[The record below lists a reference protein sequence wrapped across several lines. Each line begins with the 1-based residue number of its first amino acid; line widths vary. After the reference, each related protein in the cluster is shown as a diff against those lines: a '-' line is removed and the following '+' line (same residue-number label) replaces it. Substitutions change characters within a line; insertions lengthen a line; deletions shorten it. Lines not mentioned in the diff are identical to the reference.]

1 MSWRG
6 GFMAHFAGRRQWE
19 IATKIFCLRGIC
31 GKQAEK
37 FLQRSRCGIRF
48 AVAPG
53 RKMGVP
59 SGIAKHTRRCS
70 YLLIS
75 LFALI
80 SSAATAH
87 APQSP
92 PVPSPINLMPLPVK
106 VMPAAG
112 RLMVMQT
119 FSVAIAGY
127 NEPRLEHAAQRFL
140 RDLNRQTGY
149 FLSER
154 LGDAAH
160 ATLAIQAD
168 HGSEP
173 VQDLGEDESYVL
185 EVTSAGAK
193 LTAANPLGVMHGLQ
207 TFLQLVEVVP
217 DGYAA
222 PAIHIEDTPR
232 FPWRGLSLD
241 VSRHFISMPVL
252 QRNVDALAAVKM
264 NVLHLHL
271 SDDQGF
277 RLQSREFPQL
287 QDLGSD
293 GMYYSQAEMR
303 ELIAYASDRGIR
315 IVPEFDMPGHSTAWF
330 VGYPELSSG
339 PGPYQIE
346 RRWGIFDPAMDPT
359 RESTYKLLDKF
370 IAEMASIFPDRYFH
384 IGGDEVNGKQWDA
397 NAKIHEFMRAHNL
410 KSNQEL
416 QQYFT
421 VRVEK
426 IVSKHHKS
434 MVGWDEILTPG
445 MPKDVV
451 IQSWRG
457 QESLAEAAKQGYRG
471 ILSSGYY
478 LDAIQPAAQHY
489 LVDPLSGPG
498 AMLTPA
504 QQKLIL
510 GGEACMWEE
519 FASDESVESRIWP
532 RAAAVAERLW
542 SPQQVQDVNS
552 MYRRMAAVS
561 AQLEQLGL
569 THRSV
574 SVKMLARLAGTDD
587 IAALEVLARA
597 AQPAGVSI
605 RETEAEKAGGIQT
618 SDVPLNRMVDA
629 ISPESEEARKFSAAV
644 DQFVA
649 SKFQDRAAESYLRG
663 KLTQWRDND
672 SALQPL
678 LQNSFLL
685 KEVVRVSQN
694 LALLGAA
701 GLQALDYIDAR
712 KAAPSEWRAQQVAMI
727 QQAAKPTADLVLAVA
742 PAVQKL
748 VEGSAALTT
757 P

>member
-1 MSWRG
+1 MSI
-6 GFMAHFAGRRQWE
+6 HSE
-19 IATKIFCLRGIC
+19 IGKRAT
-31 GKQAEK
+31 
-37 FLQRSRCGIRF
+37 RF
-48 AVAPG
+48 
-53 RKMGVP
+53 
-59 SGIAKHTRRCS
+59 S
-70 YLLIS
+70 YLLI
-75 LFALI
+75 LFYSLI
-80 SSAATAH
+80 SFVAMAEV
-87 APQSP
+87 PQSQQL
-92 PVPSPINLMPLPVK
+92 PSPINVVPLPATVT
-106 VMPAAG
+106 PAAG
-112 RLMVMQT
+112 RLLVSQT

-127 NEPRLEHAAQRFL
+127 NDPRLERAAQRFL
-140 RDLNRQTGY
+140 RDLSRQTGY

-154 LGDAAH
+154 LADAGH
-160 ATLAIQAD
+160 ATLTIHAD

-185 EVTSAGAK
+185 DVSSAGAK
-193 LTAANPLGVMHGLQ
+193 LTAPNPLGAMHGLQ
-207 TFLQLVEVVP
+207 TFLQLVQVTP

-232 FPWRGLSLD
+232 FPWRGLSID
-241 VSRHFISMPVL
+241 VSRHFISMEVL
-252 QRNVDALAAVKM
+252 KRNVDGMAAVKM

-277 RLQSREFPQL
+277 RLESRQFPKL
-287 QDLGSD
+287 QELGSD
-293 GMYYSQAEMR
+293 GMYYRQGEMR

-359 RESTYKLLDKF
+359 REATYKLLDKF
-370 IAEMASIFPDRYFH
+370 IEEMTNIFPDRYFH
-384 IGGDEVNGKQWDA
+384 IGGDEVNAKQWDA
-397 NAKIHEFMRAHNL
+397 NPKIHDFMQAHNL

-421 VRVEK
+421 DRVEK
-426 IVSKHHKS
+426 IVSKHHKF

-445 MPKDVV
+445 MPKDIV

-457 QESLAEAAKQGYRG
+457 QESLAEAARQGYRG

-489 LVDPLSGPG
+489 LVDPLSGAG
-498 AMLTPA
+498 ATLTA
-504 QQKLIL
+504 EQQKLIL

-519 FASDESVESRIWP
+519 FASDESIESRIWP
-532 RAAAVAERLW
+532 RAAAIAERLW

-561 AQLEQLGL
+561 AKLEQLGL
-569 THRSV
+569 THRSSSEV
-574 SVKMLARLAGTDD
+574 MLARIASTDD
-587 IAALEVLARA
+587 IAALEVLAQA
-597 AQPAGVSI
+597 VQPASITI

-629 ISPESEEARKFSAAV
+629 VAPESEAARKFSSAV
-644 DQFVA
+644 EQFVA
-649 SKFQDRAAESYLRG
+649 SKFQDATTESYIRQT
-663 KLTQWRDND
+663 LTKWRDND
-672 SALQPL
+672 SAFQPL

-685 KEVVRVSQN
+685 QEVAPVSQN
-694 LALLGAA
+694 LASLGAA
-701 GLQALDYIDAR
+701 GLLALDYIDAR
-712 KAAPSEWRAQQVAMI
+712 KVAPSEWKVQQVAMI

-748 VEGSAALTT
+748 VEASSAAAAA

>member
-1 MSWRG
+1 M
-6 GFMAHFAGRRQWE
+6 F
-19 IATKIFCLRGIC
+19 
-31 GKQAEK
+31 
-37 FLQRSRCGIRF
+37 
-48 AVAPG
+48 V
-53 RKMGVP
+53 
-59 SGIAKHTRRCS
+59 
-70 YLLIS
+70 LIN
-75 LFALI
+75 
-80 SSAATAH
+80 SAAAH

-92 PVPSPINLMPLPVK
+92 QAPSPIHLMPLPLK
-106 VMPAAG
+106 VTPAAG
-112 RLMVMQT
+112 RLMVTQT
-119 FSVAIAGY
+119 FSVAIAGS

-140 RDLNRQTGY
+140 RDLSRQTGY

-154 LGDAAH
+154 LADAAH
-160 ATLAIQAD
+160 ATLTIHAD

-173 VQDLGEDESYVL
+173 VQDLDEDESYLL
-185 EVTSAGAK
+185 EVSGAGAQ
-193 LTAANPLGVMHGLQ
+193 LTAPNPLGVMHGLQ
-207 TFLQLVEVVP
+207 TFLQLVEVTP
-217 DGYAA
+217 EGYAA

-252 QRNVDALAAVKM
+252 KRNVDALAAVKM

-277 RLQSREFPQL
+277 RLESREFPKL

-359 RESTYKLLDKF
+359 RDSTYKVLDKF
-370 IAEMASIFPDRYFH
+370 IAEMTNIFPDRYFH

-397 NAKIHEFMRAHNL
+397 NPKIHEFMQAHNL

-416 QQYFT
+416 QQFFT

-426 IVSKHHKS
+426 IVSKHHKF

-457 QESLAEAAKQGYRG
+457 QESLAEAAEQGYRG

-489 LVDPLSGPG
+489 LVDPLSGAG
-498 AMLTPA
+498 ATLTPA

-519 FASDESVESRIWP
+519 FASDESVESRVWP

-552 MYRRMAAVS
+552 MYRRMEAVS

-587 IAALEVLARA
+587 IAALDVLARA

-629 ISPESEEARKFSAAV
+629 ISPESEAARKFSAAV
-644 DQFVA
+644 DRFVA
-649 SKFQDRAAESYLRG
+649 SKFQDSAAESYIRG

-685 KEVVRVSQN
+685 KEVVPVSQN
-694 LALLGAA
+694 LAVLGAA

-712 KAAPSEWRAQQVAMI
+712 KAASGEWRGQQVAMI

-748 VEGSAALTT
+748 VEGSAAASTT

>member
-1 MSWRG
+1 M
-6 GFMAHFAGRRQWE
+6 
-19 IATKIFCLRGIC
+19 LC
-31 GKQAEK
+31 GY
-37 FLQRSRCGIRF
+37 S
-48 AVAPG
+48 
-53 RKMGVP
+53 
-59 SGIAKHTRRCS
+59 
-70 YLLIS
+70 LI
-75 LFALI
+75 LAFALI
-80 SSAATAH
+80 NSAATAQ

-92 PVPSPINLMPLPVK
+92 QPSSQINVMPIPATVT
-106 VMPAAG
+106 PAAG
-112 RLMVMQT
+112 RLMVTQS
-119 FSVAIAGY
+119 FCVAIAGY
-127 NEPRLEHAAQRFL
+127 NEPRLERATQRFL
-140 RDLNRQTGY
+140 RDLSLQTGY
-149 FLSER
+149 FLRAQFADTSH
-154 LGDAAH
+154 AALTIH
-160 ATLAIQAD
+160 AN

-185 EVTSAGAK
+185 DVSSTGAR
-193 LTAANPLGVMHGLQ
+193 LTAPNPLGVMHGLQ
-207 TFLQLVEVVP
+207 TFLQLVEVTAE
-217 DGYAA
+217 GYAA

-232 FPWRGLSLD
+232 FAWRGLSID
-241 VSRHFISMPVL
+241 VSRHFISMAVL
-252 QRNVDALAAVKM
+252 KHNVDALAAVKM

-277 RLQSREFPQL
+277 RLESREFPKL
-287 QDLGSD
+287 QELGSD
-293 GMYYSQAEMR
+293 GMYYSQSEMR

-330 VGYPELSSG
+330 VGYPDLSSG

-370 IAEMASIFPDRYFH
+370 IAEMADIFPDRYFH
-384 IGGDEVNGKQWDA
+384 VGGDEVNGKQWDA
-397 NAKIHEFMRAHNL
+397 NPKIHEFMQAHNL
-410 KSNQEL
+410 KNNQEL

-426 IVSKHHKS
+426 IISKHHKF

-445 MPKDVV
+445 MPKDIV

-457 QESLAEAAKQGYRG
+457 QDSLSEAARQGYRG

-478 LDAIQPAAQHY
+478 LDAIQPAEQHY

-498 AMLTPA
+498 AMLTAA

-532 RAAAVAERLW
+532 RTAAVAERLW
-542 SPQQVQDVNS
+542 SPQRVQDVNS
-552 MYRRMAAVS
+552 MYRRMAAIS

-569 THRSV
+569 THRS
-574 SVKMLARLAGTDD
+574 SGEKILARLAGADD
-587 IAALEVLARA
+587 IGALEVLARA
-597 AQPAGVSI
+597 VQPASISI
-605 RETEAEKAGGIQT
+605 RETEAEKAGGVQT
-618 SDVPLNRMVDA
+618 SAVPLNRMVDA
-629 ISPESEEARKFSAAV
+629 VAPESEAARKFSATV

-649 SKFQDRAAESYLRG
+649 SKFQDSVAESYIRK
-663 KLTQWRDND
+663 KLTEWRDND

-685 KEVVRVSQN
+685 KEVAPVSQN
-694 LALLGAA
+694 LAVLGVA
-701 GLQALDYIDAR
+701 GLQALDYINAH
-712 KAAPSEWRAQQVAMI
+712 KPAPEEWKLQQVATI

-748 VEGSAALTT
+748 VETSSAASAT

>member
-1 MSWRG
+1 
-6 GFMAHFAGRRQWE
+6 MAVHSA
-19 IATKIFCLRGIC
+19 I
-31 GKQAEK
+31 GKHA
-37 FLQRSRCGIRF
+37 
-48 AVAPG
+48 
-53 RKMGVP
+53 
-59 SGIAKHTRRCS
+59 RRCS

-75 LFALI
+75 VFALI
-80 SSAATAH
+80 SSATTAH
-87 APQSP
+87 VPQSP
-92 PVPSPINLMPLPVK
+92 PASSAIHLMPMPLK
-106 VMPAAG
+106 VTPAAG

-119 FSVAIAGY
+119 FSVAIAGSH
-127 NEPRLEHAAQRFL
+127 EPRLEHAAQRFL
-140 RDLNRQTGY
+140 RDLSRQTGY

-154 LGDAAH
+154 LADAAH
-160 ATLAIQAD
+160 ATLTIHAD
-168 HGSEP
+168 RGGEP
-173 VQDLGEDESYVL
+173 VQDLGEDESYEL
-185 EVTSAGAK
+185 EVSSGGAR
-193 LTAANPLGVMHGLQ
+193 LTAPNPLGVMHGLQ
-207 TFLQLVEVVP
+207 TFLQLVDITP

-241 VSRHFISMPVL
+241 VSRHFISIAVL
-252 QRNVDALAAVKM
+252 QRNLDALAAVKM

-277 RLQSREFPQL
+277 RLESREFPKL

-303 ELIAYASDRGIR
+303 ELVAYASDRGIR

-370 IAEMASIFPDRYFH
+370 IAEMTNIFPDRYFH

-397 NAKIHEFMRAHNL
+397 NPKIHEFMQAHNL

-416 QQYFT
+416 QQFFT

-426 IVSKHHKS
+426 IVSKHHKF
-434 MVGWDEILTPG
+434 MVGWDEILTPD

-489 LVDPLSGPG
+489 LVDPLSGAG

-519 FASDESVESRIWP
+519 FASEENVESRIWP

-552 MYRRMAAVS
+552 MYLRMAAVS

-574 SVKMLARLAGTDD
+574 RAKMLARLAGTDD

-597 AQPAGVSI
+597 AQPAGVSV

-644 DQFVA
+644 DRFVA
-649 SKFQDRAAESYLRG
+649 SGFQDLAAESYIRG
-663 KLTQWRDND
+663 KVTQWRDND
-672 SALQPL
+672 NVLQPL

-685 KEVVRVSQN
+685 KEVAPVSQN
-694 LALLGAA
+694 LAVLGSA
-701 GLQALDYIDAR
+701 GLQALDYIDGR
-712 KAAPSEWRAQQVAMI
+712 KATSGEWKVQQVAMI
-727 QQAAKPTADLVLAVA
+727 QQAARPTADLVLAVA

-748 VEGSAALTT
+748 VEGTAAAAST

>member
-1 MSWRG
+1 
-6 GFMAHFAGRRQWE
+6 
-19 IATKIFCLRGIC
+19 
-31 GKQAEK
+31 
-37 FLQRSRCGIRF
+37 
-48 AVAPG
+48 
-53 RKMGVP
+53 MGVH
-59 SGIAKHTRRCS
+59 SGIGKHARRSS
-70 YLLIS
+70 YLLIPV
-75 LFALI
+75 FALI

-92 PVPSPINLMPLPVK
+92 QAASLINLMPMPVM

-112 RLMVMQT
+112 RLMVSQT

-127 NEPRLEHAAQRFL
+127 SNSKLERAAQRFL
-140 RDLNRQTGY
+140 RDLSLQTGY
-149 FLSER
+149 FLGER
-154 LGDAAH
+154 LTDAGH
-160 ATLAIQAD
+160 ATFTIHAD

-185 EVTSAGAK
+185 DVDSAGAK
-193 LTAANPLGVMHGLQ
+193 LTAPNPLGVMHGLE
-207 TFLQLVEVVP
+207 TFLQLVEISP
-217 DGYAA
+217 DGYIA

-232 FPWRGLSLD
+232 FPWRGLSID

-252 QRNVDALAAVKM
+252 KRNVDALAAVKM

-277 RLQSREFPQL
+277 RLESREFPRL
-287 QDLGSD
+287 QEQGSD

-330 VGYPELSSG
+330 VGYPQLSSG

-359 RESTYKLLDKF
+359 RESTYKFLDKF
-370 IAEMASIFPDRYFH
+370 ITEMTNIFPDRYFH
-384 IGGDEVNGKQWDA
+384 IGGDEVNGKQWNA
-397 NAKIHEFMRAHNL
+397 NPTIHEFMQAHNL

-421 VRVEK
+421 VRAEK
-426 IVSKHHKS
+426 IVSKHHKF

-445 MPKDVV
+445 MPKNVV

-457 QESLAEAAKQGYRG
+457 QESLAAAAKQGYRG

-489 LVDPLSGPG
+489 LVDPLSGAG
-498 AMLTPA
+498 ATLTAA

-532 RAAAVAERLW
+532 RAAAIAERLW
-542 SPQQVQDVNS
+542 SPQQAQDVNS

-561 AQLEQLGL
+561 ARLEQLGL
-569 THRSV
+569 THRSSSEV
-574 SVKMLARLAGTDD
+574 MLARIAGTDD
-587 IAALEVLARA
+587 IAALDVLAQA
-597 AQPAGVSI
+597 VQPTGINI

-629 ISPESEEARKFSAAV
+629 VAPESETVRKFALAV
-644 DQFVA
+644 DAFVA
-649 SKFQDRAAESYLRG
+649 SKFQDSTVESYLRG
-663 KLTQWRDND
+663 KLTEWRDND

-678 LQNSFLL
+678 LQTSFLL
-685 KEVVRVSQN
+685 KEVAPVSQN
-694 LALLGAA
+694 LAALGTA

-712 KAAPSEWRAQQVAMI
+712 KAAPGEWKVQQVSMI
-727 QQAAKPTADLVLAVA
+727 QQAAKPTADLVLAAA

-748 VEGSAALTT
+748 VETSAGVSAT

>member
-1 MSWRG
+1 MGIHSEIRKRAAR
-6 GFMAHFAGRRQWE
+6 FSYFLIVFFASITSVA
-19 IATKIFCLRGIC
+19 IA
-31 GKQAEK
+31 Q
-37 FLQRSRCGIRF
+37 
-48 AVAPG
+48 V
-53 RKMGVP
+53 
-59 SGIAKHTRRCS
+59 
-70 YLLIS
+70 
-75 LFALI
+75 
-80 SSAATAH
+80 
-87 APQSP
+87 PQSQQS
-92 PVPSPINLMPLPVK
+92 PSPINVMPLPATVT
-106 VMPAAG
+106 PGAG
-112 RLMVMQT
+112 RLLVSQT

-127 NEPRLEHAAQRFL
+127 NDPRLERAAQRFL
-140 RDLNRQTGY
+140 RDLRRQTGY
-149 FLSER
+149 FLSEQ
-154 LGDAAH
+154 LADAGH
-160 ATLAIQAD
+160 ATLTIHVA

-173 VQDLGEDESYVL
+173 VQDVGEDESYVL
-185 EVTSAGAK
+185 DVGSAGAK
-193 LTAANPLGVMHGLQ
+193 LTAPNPLGAMHGLE
-207 TFLQLVEVVP
+207 TFLQMVQVTP

-222 PAIHIEDTPR
+222 PTIHIEDTPR
-232 FPWRGLSLD
+232 FPWRGLSID
-241 VSRHFISMPVL
+241 VSRHFISMEVL
-252 QRNVDALAAVKM
+252 KRNVDGMAAVKM

-277 RLQSREFPQL
+277 RLESREFPKL
-287 QDLGSD
+287 QELGSD
-293 GMYYSQAEMR
+293 GMYYRQSEMR
-303 ELIAYASDRGIR
+303 ELIAYASDRGLR

-370 IAEMASIFPDRYFH
+370 IEEMTNIFPDRYFH

-397 NAKIHEFMRAHNL
+397 NPKIHEFMQAHNL
-410 KSNQEL
+410 RTNQEL

-421 VRVEK
+421 DRVEK
-426 IVSKHHKS
+426 IVSKHHKF

-457 QESLAEAAKQGYRG
+457 QDSLAEAARQGYRG

-489 LVDPLSGPG
+489 LVDPLSGAG
-498 AMLTPA
+498 ATLTA
-504 QQKLIL
+504 EQQKLIL

-519 FASDESVESRIWP
+519 FASDQSIESRIWP
-532 RAAAVAERLW
+532 RAAAIAERLW

-561 AQLEQLGL
+561 AHLEQMGL
-569 THRSV
+569 THRSSSTV
-574 SVKMLARLAGTDD
+574 MLARIAGTND
-587 IAALEVLARA
+587 IAALQVLALA
-597 AQPAGVSI
+597 LQPASITI

-629 ISPESEEARKFSAAV
+629 IAPESVAARKFSSAV
-644 DQFVA
+644 DQFIA
-649 SKFQDRAAESYLRG
+649 SKFQDATTESYIRQT
-663 KLTQWRDND
+663 LTKWRDNE

-685 KEVVRVSQN
+685 KEVAPVSQN

-701 GLQALDYIDAR
+701 GLQALNYIDAR
-712 KAAPSEWRAQQVAMI
+712 KAVPSEWKVQQVAMV

-748 VEGSAALTT
+748 VEASSVPVVA